1 MEYSLTDP
9 EHRNPKGENV
19 LILVL
24 MEYSLT
30 LGSEQVSVARFAS

>member
-1 MEYSLTDP
+1 MEYSLTSNYDVISQP
-9 EHRNPKGENV
+9 IMV

-30 LGSEQVSVARFAS
+30 IVWKAETIEGFSS

>member
-1 MEYSLTDP
+1 MEYSLTRHDDY
-9 EHRNPKGENV
+9 RWNYWSV

-30 LGSEQVSVARFAS
+30 VFVNVDIIFDEF